1 MEKTVPKSKTRDL
14 RHSRRF
20 IGDIGEEIE
29 AKLEQSG
36 GKIRVL
42 ELGCGYGAVLIDL
55 WSRYGDRVELHGI
68 NRFPEH
74 GNLSL
79 LKDLAKKRAI
89 EDTASLDGITI
100 HHFDA
105 AQTWP
110 LQDDYFDVVY
120 SQSTF
125 LWLPDK
131 IHALQE
137 INRIMNS
144 TGVAR
149 IELRLLR
156 PLAPPDMR
164 KSIVITDD
172 NGEVSFENYIER
184 FKNLE
189 LKPIETDDGAL
200 RNFLRAA
207 NQAFRTLRRKKKRSE
222 NQPYLRMT
230 KVPSFDMGLSLTET
244 RKLTEPSGSM
254 QAFYK
259 IK

>member
-1 MEKTVPKSKTRDL
+1 MEKTIPKSKTRDL

-20 IGDIGEEIE
+20 IGDIGEEID
-29 AKLEQSG
+29 AKLG
-36 GKIRVL
+36 KTAGKIRVL

-55 WSRYGDRVELHGI
+55 FNKYGARVELHGI

-74 GNLSL
+74 GNLAL
-79 LKDLAKKRAI
+79 LKELAKKRGV
-89 EDTASLDGITI
+89 EDMASLDEITI

-105 AQTWP
+105 SQPWP
-110 LQDDYFDVVY
+110 LPDDHFDVVY

-149 IELRLLR
+149 VELRLLR

-164 KSIVITDD
+164 KSIVIMDD
-172 NGEVSFENYIER
+172 NAELSFEKYIER
-184 FKNLE
+184 FKNLK
-189 LKPIETDDGAL
+189 LLTIETDDGVV

-230 KVPSFDMGLSLTET
+230 KVPSFDMGLVLTET